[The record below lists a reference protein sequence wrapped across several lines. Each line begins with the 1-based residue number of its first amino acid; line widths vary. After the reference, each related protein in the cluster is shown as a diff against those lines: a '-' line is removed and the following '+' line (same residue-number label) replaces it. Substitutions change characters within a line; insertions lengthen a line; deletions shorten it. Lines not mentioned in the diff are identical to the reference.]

1 MSLMN
6 RLAVVALAMSAFCLP
21 SISQAQ
27 DKLRVAMPQR
37 GTWDTGLVELGQRGG
52 IFKKHGIDI
61 ELLFTQAGPES
72 IQALIAGSVDIVV
85 GSGVGAAVGAIS
97 KGAPI
102 RIFSS
107 EIIGAPDQYWYV
119 PANSP
124 IRKIADLNG
133 KTISFSQ
140 PGSSSNANLIA
151 LMSQYKLDAK
161 PVSTGSIASTLTQ
174 TLTGQIDV
182 GFSAVPFFL
191 DKVETG
197 EIRIIATGEELASL
211 KTRTGRVN
219 IATLAI
225 LQTRRDLMVRFLAA
239 YRETLDWMYADPA
252 ALVIFQDITQLPRPV
267 IDKIR
272 TLMPKA
278 TMVPDRV
285 IGLDQIA
292 AEALAGK
299 FITTPLSTEQVE
311 KMIDVPL
318 K

>member
-1 MSLMN
+1 MSFRTPAAAITL
-6 RLAVVALAMSAFCLP
+6 ALAMLCSLAPAWAL
-21 SISQAQ
+21 

-37 GTWDTGLVELGQRGG
+37 GTWDTGLAEMAQRGG
-52 IFKKHGIDI
+52 IFKKHGLDV

-85 GSGVGAAVGAIS
+85 GSGVGAAIGAIS

-102 RIFSS
+102 RIISS

-124 IRKIADLNG
+124 IKTLDDTRG

-140 PGSSSNANLIA
+140 PGSSSNANLLALIA
-151 LMSQYKLDAK
+151 QYHLDVK

-182 GFSAVPFFL
+182 GFSAIPFFL
-191 DKVETG
+191 DKVDAG
-197 EIRIIATGEELASL
+197 EIRILATGEQLASL

-219 IATLAI
+219 IATLAM
-225 LQTRRDLMVRFLAA
+225 LQNHRDVMVRFHEA
-239 YRETLDWMYADPA
+239 YKDTIEWMYSDPQ
-252 ALVIFQDITQLPRPV
+252 ALVIFQDITQLPKPV
-267 IDKIR
+267 VERIR

-278 TMVPDRV
+278 TMAPDKV
-285 IGLDQIA
+285 LGIDQIV
-292 AEALAGK
+292 AEAVAGK
-299 FITTPLSTEQVE
+299 FIPAPLSEEQVL